1 MKATGFVLLALGLLG
16 SLATA
21 WAGLP
26 CAAYS
31 SAKMEF
37 ARISNLPPHYPC
49 STCDL
54 VWAPSGTYEA
64 MWIRVTVRDCLSD
77 PVPSCEVRLDLS
89 GLFDPNNDLFSPQ
102 NVNGRICGTP
112 SRTAVTGADGA
123 IGFLISGG
131 GAGRHAIHWV
141 VTALC
146 AEPAVELATNDD
158 TLCIKSFDFNGS
170 GAVNFQDTF
179 YFIPQIRAGSGYSG
193 DFRSC
198 SSDNSINFGDT
209 FHFAFRLN
217 GGDKCPGDASQSFLL
232 TRVIDGLL
240 PDCDDIH

>member
-1 MKATGFVLLALGLLG
+1 MKATRFVLLAFALFG

-31 SAKMEF
+31 SAGMELV
-37 ARISNLPPHYPC
+37 RVSGTGIPC

-54 VWAPSGTYEA
+54 VWAPSGNYER
-64 MWIRVTVRDCLSD
+64 MWIRVTVRDCLSE

-89 GLFDPNNDLFSPQ
+89 GLFDPNNDLLNPQ
-102 NVNGRICGTP
+102 NLNGRICGTP

-123 IGFLISGG
+123 VGFMISGG
-131 GAGRHAIHWV
+131 GAGRHALHWV

-146 AEPAVELATNDD
+146 ADPAVELAAHDD
-158 TLCIKSFDFNGS
+158 TLCIKSFDFNGTGS
-170 GAVNFQDTF
+170 VNFQDTY
-179 YFIPQIRAGSGYSG
+179 YFAPAVYRGSGYSA
-193 DFRSC
+193 DFRHC
-198 SSDNSINFGDT
+198 SVSGNIINFADS
-209 FHFAFRLN
+209 FIYAPRVN
-217 GGDKCPGDASQSFLL
+217 GGDKCPGGASESFLL